1 MIQTSRLLLRE
12 IVLQDLRDI
21 HLLLSLPET
30 DRYNALGIP
39 ESIAITS
46 EWVDAWISAQ
56 SIAPRTSYTFCV
68 THKETE
74 EFIGLIALVSGKAN
88 YRIAEVWFK
97 TLPTFWNQGYTTEAL
112 GELLRFGFTEL
123 NLHRIEAGCAV
134 ENIASIK
141 VLEKAGMIR
150 EGLKRKLLPIRGQ
163 WFDGYL
169 YAQLEDDFFNQ
180 GHPPAV

>member
-1 MIQTSRLLLRE
+1 MIHTSRLLLRD

-21 HLLLSLPET
+21 HSLLSLPET

-46 EWVDAWISAQ
+46 GWVDAWINAQ

-97 TLPTFWNQGYTTEAL
+97 TLPKYWNHGYTTEAL
-112 GELLRFGFTEL
+112 GELLRFGFIAL

-134 ENIASIK
+134 ENIASAT
-141 VLEKAGMIR
+141 VLEKAGMVR
-150 EGLKRKLLPIRGQ
+150 EGTKRKLIPK
-163 WFDGYL
+163 DGAWMDAYM
-169 YAQLEDDFFNQ
+169 YALLEEDFIKRNL
-180 GHPPAV
+180 PPAV